1 MGPWLDLAWSAA
13 AVDAA
18 FALIAG
24 TVALWVAVKIFRR
37 VFREMDGEAEIAFPH
52 VGMRRPKR

>member
-1 MGPWLDLAWSAA
+1 MGSWLDLAWSAA
-13 AVDAA
+13 AFYAA

-24 TVALWVAVKIFRR
+24 GFALWAAVKIFRR
-37 VFREMDGEAEIAFPH
+37 LFRELDDEAEIAIPH